1 MDWQTIGAFLVATTI
16 LLATPGPVMATVIG
30 NTLHGGQAVGV
41 RTVLGVGL
49 GEMMLVG
56 LLGLSFLLSSQFFG
70 GFFPWFSLASAAYLA
85 WLAANTV
92 LRATEPSRAEARRL
106 SSRPFVDGLA
116 ITVSNPTALLFY
128 SAFFMPF
135 VQQSQSLAAQ
145 LGILAGLY
153 VLLSL
158 AFDLACVIF
167 IAKLAARR
175 LRSRRFACIA
185 RLCSAA
191 VYLATSI
198 LAIMSFLQATMP

>member
-1 MDWQTIGAFLVATTI
+1 MDWQTIGAFVVATAVV
-16 LLATPGPVMATVIG
+16 LATPCPVMAILVG
-30 NTLHGGQAVGV
+30 NTLQGGQKAGF

-92 LRATEPSRAEARRL
+92 LRATEPAGTEARSL

-135 VQQSQSLAAQ
+135 VQEGQSLTEQ
-145 LGILAGLY
+145 LGVLAGLY

-158 AFDLACVIF
+158 AFDLACVMF
-167 IAKLAARR
+167 ISRLAARR
-175 LRSRRFACIA
+175 LRSHRFACIA
-185 RLCSAA
+185 SSA
-191 VYLATSI
+191 VVIFLLA
-198 LAIMSFLQATMP
+198 